1 MACHECDDQ
10 AQADSS
16 HCARWRDPD
25 RGPGVPWS
33 VYELWVNSLP
43 ERSGIRM
50 AYDGEDLEIM
60 TKGPK
65 HEDFRELLGRI
76 VTEVAVELNIPQKCL
91 GETTWKRPELSAV
104 SKPTSAITSIP
115 TNLPPPRAKAHG
127 SNDVADYPNP
137 DLAIEVDMSPSLV
150 DRPGIYAFLGVA
162 EVWRFDGQTL
172 TIERLDPGVHYL
184 PIETSL
190 CSPSRLPRSCVAH
203 PGGHHRRVG
212 LGSGI
217 AELGSCRT
225 SRSKSILLTL
235 CRGTRFQSCRFII
248 NT

>member
-1 MACHECDDQ
+1 MSVMTRPRPATPIVPEGETRI
-10 AQADSS
+10 AV
-16 HCARWRDPD
+16 R
-25 RGPGVPWS
+25 GVPWS
-33 VYELWVNSLP
+33 LYELWVDSLP

-91 GETTWKRPELSAV
+91 GETTWKRPELSRGLEADQCYYFHPE
-104 SKPTSAITSIP
+104 KLAAAA
-115 TNLPPPRAKAHG
+115 RAKARG

-137 DLAIEVDMSPSLV
+137 DLAIEVDISPSLV

-172 TIERLDPGVHYL
+172 TIERLDPGGRYL
-184 PIETSL
+184 SIETSAWL
-190 CSPSRLPRSCVAH
+190 PIKNSEVVRWLTQEDTTNESAWARRLRNWV
-203 PGGHHRRVG
+203 R
-212 LGSGI
+212 
-217 AELGSCRT
+217 AELTARRASC
-225 SRSKSILLTL
+225 
-235 CRGTRFQSCRFII
+235 
-248 NT
+248 